1 MKLLF
6 VASAPMEYSGMLKRM
21 RAQRTEKRG
30 SSCPVDCAGR
40 KPGGRAEALAP
51 LWARSG
57 RMRGHE
63 VLLIANGAGLHRAAA
78 AVDTAAGRFRPDA
91 VVSTGFCGAVDP
103 ELEIGQV
110 VIGTSITAADRSYAA
125 RQFSSAQNYARGVVV
140 TVDHVVRTAAEKKRL
155 HAQGATIV
163 EMEAAGVACRA
174 EALGLPLF
182 CARAVTDLASEDMAN
197 DFNAALREDGQFAT
211 MRIFR
216 HALTRPAIRFPELL
230 RLRGNC
236 IRAANTL
243 GEFFADC
250 EF

>member
-6 VASAPMEYSGMLKRM
+6 IASAPMEYSGMLKLM
-21 RAQRTEKRG
+21 KASQSTPAMG
-30 SSCPVDCAGR
+30 FWG
-40 KPGGRAEALAP
+40 
-51 LWARSG
+51 RSG
-57 RMRGHE
+57 RMSGHE
-63 VLLIANGAGLHRAAA
+63 MLLVANGAGSHRAAA
-78 AVDTAAGRFRPDA
+78 AVDAASGGFRPDA

-110 VIGTSITAADRSYAA
+110 VIGTSITDADRSYPA
-125 RQFSSAQNYARGVVV
+125 RQFSGAQNCAPGVVA
-140 TVDHVVRTAAEKKRL
+140 TVDHVVQTAAEKKQLRL
-155 HAQGATIV
+155 QGATIV
-163 EMEAAGVACRA
+163 EMEAAGVASRA

-182 CARAVTDLASEDMAN
+182 CARAVTDLASENLAN

-216 HALTRPAIRFPELL
+216 HALKRPAIRFPELL
-230 RLRGNC
+230 RLRRNC

>member
-6 VASAPMEYSGMLKRM
+6 VASAPMEYSGMLNRIKISQPPP
-21 RAQRTEKRG
+21 AT
-30 SSCPVDCAGR
+30 AF
-40 KPGGRAEALAP
+40 
-51 LWARSG
+51 WARSG
-57 RMRGHE
+57 RMNGYE
-63 VLLIANGAGLHRAAA
+63 VLLIANGAGAHRAAA
-78 AVDTAAGRFRPDA
+78 AVDAAAALFEADA
-91 VVSTGFCGAVDP
+91 VISTGFCGAVDP

-110 VIGTSITAADRSYAA
+110 VIGSSVTAADRCYAA
-125 RQFSSAQNYARGVVV
+125 RQFSGARNCARGVVA
-140 TVDHVVRTAAEKKRL
+140 TVDHVVRTAAEKKELRD
-155 HAQGATIV
+155 QGAMVV
-163 EMEAAGVACRA
+163 EMEAGGVASRA

-216 HALTRPAIRFPELL
+216 HALTRPAVRFPELL
-230 RLRGNC
+230 RLRRNC

>member
-21 RAQRTEKRG
+21 KMRFSGWQAKAPAQR
-30 SSCPVDCAGR
+30 V
-40 KPGGRAEALAP
+40 

-57 RMRGHE
+57 QMNGHE
-63 VLLIANGAGLHRAAA
+63 VLFIASGSGSHRAAA
-78 AVDTAAGRFRPDA
+78 AVDAAAA
-91 VVSTGFCGAVDP
+91 VFQPNAIVSTGFCGAVDP

-110 VIGTSITAADRSYAA
+110 VIGTSVTAADRSYAA
-125 RQFSSAQNYARGVVV
+125 RQFSGRPACARGVVA
-140 TVDHVVRTAAEKKRL
+140 TVDHVVQTAAEKKKLRE
-155 HAQGATIV
+155 QGAMIV
-163 EMEAAGVACRA
+163 EMEAGGVAFRA
-174 EALGLPLF
+174 EALGLPLY

-197 DFNAALREDGQFAT
+197 DFNAALRDDGQFAT

-216 HALTRPAIRFPELL
+216 HALGRPAIRFPELL

-236 IRAANTL
+236 IQAANTL
-243 GEFFADC
+243 GDFFAHC